1 MPIPEKILSRK
12 DEITTQFMQ
21 LVDEHVND
29 LLQGRTEI
37 RYKPSDFAS
46 RMHIAPIHLTNTIKL
61 TLNTSPCEVMEDR
74 IVLEA
79 QKMLDDTVLSVAD
92 IGNHLGFHE
101 PTNFNRFFKNMT
113 GITPLQYRKNKILK
127 Y

>member
-1 MPIPEKILSRK
+1 MPIPGKILSRK
-12 DEITTQFMQ
+12 DEITAEFMR

-29 LLQGRTEI
+29 LLTGRTDY

-46 RMHIAPIHLTNTIKL
+46 RMHIAAVHLTNTIKL
-61 TLNTSPCEVMEDR
+61 TLNTSPCEIMEDR
-74 IVLEA
+74 IVQEA
-79 QKMLDDTVLSVAD
+79 KKMLDETTLGVAD
-92 IGNHLGFHE
+92 IGNLLGFPE

-113 GITPLQYRKNKILK
+113 GITPLQHRRNKILK

>member
-12 DEITTQFMQ
+12 DEIAAEFMQ
-21 LVDEHVND
+21 LVDEHIAD
-29 LLQGRTEI
+29 LLRGRIEY

-46 RMHIAPIHLTNTIKL
+46 RMHIAAVHLTNTIKL

-79 QKMLDDTVLSVAD
+79 QKMLDNTVLSVAD
-92 IGNHLGFHE
+92 IGNLLGFPE

-113 GITPLQYRKNKILK
+113 GITPLQHRKNKILK